1 MLNQKITDR
10 KSGILLYGLTPP
22 KKEYPPDKIS
32 EIAQKQFLRIKDLN
46 IDGLVLYDIQD
57 EAARTDSQ
65 RPFPFLPTIDP
76 VEYYTRYLSSLNKP
90 IIAYNCVGKYT
101 HDEFI
106 RWLGQMGTLGLQ
118 YAVFVGAASKSQT
131 VDLTIKQAYEMK
143 KKFNEDKILGGVT
156 IPERHIK
163 KNDEHLRVLEKITN
177 GCRFFIS
184 QAVYNIEASKNFLS
198 DLNYYSNL
206 NRKQIAPIIFT
217 LTPCGSIKTLEF
229 MEWLGISVPK
239 WLKNDLMNSV
249 DILNKSLD
257 ICYRIAEELIYFCS
271 EKKIPIGF
279 NIESVSIKKT
289 EIDASVE
296 LLTRVESLLKK
307 NFSY

>member
-1 MLNQKITDR
+1 MLDSKITDR

-22 KKEYPPDKIS
+22 KKEYSPDKIS

-76 VEYYTRYLSSLNKP
+76 VEYYSRYLSLLNKP

-101 HDEFI
+101 QDEFI
-106 RWLGQMGTLGLQ
+106 KWLGQMGTYRMQ
-118 YAVFVGAASKSQT
+118 YAVFVGAASKNQA
-131 VDLTIKQAYEMK
+131 VNLTIRQAYEMK
-143 KKFNEDKILGGVT
+143 KMYNEDMILGGVT
-156 IPERHIK
+156 IPERHITK
-163 KNDEHLRVLEKITN
+163 SDEHLRLLEKVTN

-184 QAVYNIEASKNFLS
+184 QAVYNIEATKDFLS
-198 DLNYYSNL
+198 DLFYYSNQ
-206 NRKQIAPIIFT
+206 NEKQIVPIIFT

-229 MEWLGISVPK
+229 MEWLGISIPK
-239 WLKNDLMNSV
+239 WLKNDLINSIDV
-249 DILNKSLD
+249 LNKSLD
-257 ICYRIAEELIYFCS
+257 ICYRISEELIHFCS
-271 EKKIPIGF
+271 EKKIPVGF
-279 NIESVSIKKT
+279 NIESVSIRKA

-296 LLTRVESLLKK
+296 LLARVENLLKRS
-307 NFSY
+307 FSA

>member
-1 MLNQKITDR
+1 MLYQKITDR

-22 KKEYPPDKIS
+22 KKEYSPEKIS
-32 EIAQKQFLRIKDLN
+32 EIAQKQLLRIKDLN

-76 VEYYTRYLSSLNKP
+76 VEYYTRYLSLLKKP
-90 IIAYNCVGKYT
+90 IIAYKCVGKYT
-101 HDEFI
+101 HDEFV
-106 RWLGQMGTLGLQ
+106 RWLGQMGTSRLQ
-118 YAVFVGAASKSQT
+118 YAVFVGAASKNQN

-143 KKFNEDKILGGVT
+143 RNYNENMILGGVT

-163 KNDEHLRVLEKITN
+163 KSDEHLRVFDKITS

-198 DLNYYSNL
+198 DLYYYSNK
-206 NRKQIAPIIFT
+206 NEKQIAPIIFT
-217 LTPCGSIKTLEF
+217 VTPCGSIKTLEF
-229 MEWLGISVPK
+229 MEWLGISVPR

-271 EKKIPIGF
+271 EKKIPVGF
-279 NIESVSIKKT
+279 NIESVSIRKA

-296 LLTRVESLLKK
+296 LLMRVESLLKR
-307 NFSY
+307 NFSE